1 MQQRKLQREQNQQ
14 KEKIDFEMKKQN
26 QINDTT
32 KSSESKEIIKDIADF
47 ETVLEINRN
56 DRNSLEVS
64 ILRVAALW
72 SGMLPRQIIYW
83 SCNATNGRRRSATST
98 TDR

>member
-14 KEKIDFEMKKQN
+14 KEKIDFEMKNQN

-32 KSSESKEIIKDIADF
+32 KSESEEIIKDIADF
-47 ETVLEINRN
+47 ETLLEINRN
-56 DRNSLEVS
+56 DRNSHEVS

-72 SGMLPRQIIYW
+72 SGTHP
-83 SCNATNGRRRSATST
+83 
-98 TDR
+98 

>member
-1 MQQRKLQREQNQQ
+1 
-14 KEKIDFEMKKQN
+14 MKNQN

-32 KSSESKEIIKDIADF
+32 KSESEEIIKDIADF
-47 ETVLEINRN
+47 ETLLEINRN

-72 SGMLPRQIIYW
+72 SGTLPRQIIYRLYLDRFVLV
-83 SCNATNGRRRSATST
+83 SSPYSYGHKVESALSLYI
-98 TDR
+98 R

>member
-1 MQQRKLQREQNQQ
+1 MQQRKLQREQNQK

-32 KSSESKEIIKDIADF
+32 KISESEEIIKDIADF
-47 ETVLEINRN
+47 ETLLEINRN
-56 DRNSLEVS
+56 DRNSHEVS

-72 SGMLPRQIIYW
+72 SGTLSRQIIY
-83 SCNATNGRRRSATST
+83 T
-98 TDR
+98 